1 VKHRTVLLTVIL
13 ALILS
18 SCVLPGGKTA
28 EPTVAPL
35 PPTAAPA
42 EPTNPPPPP
51 PTAEPA
57 APAAP
62 AAPAVDTA
70 PTAEAAPA
78 DTGGGNFTEEFD
90 LANEDWSKDTWITT
104 QAAQY
109 REETK
114 PSMVSDG
121 LLEFHLNDKETY
133 IYKFHNGDVG
143 QDVTIET
150 KFVSKGQPNNG
161 VALVCRVAPDLST
174 WYEAR
179 VSPQGKWSIT
189 LYDRS
194 LKENEDKNPYIPQKE
209 GVMRPKLVFPTR
221 PNTVKFSC
229 VGTKLTLTVNG
240 EEVYTRNSNE
250 LMESGMVGLGVMS
263 YDNLPVIVDFDY
275 FSLTSEQ

>member
-1 VKHRTVLLTVIL
+1 MKHRIVLLTVVL

-28 EPTVAPL
+28 EPTAAPV

-57 APAAP
+57 APV
-62 AAPAVDTA
+62 VDTA
-70 PTAEAAPA
+70 PTEEAAPA
-78 DTGGGNFTEEFD
+78 DDSGGNFTEEFD
-90 LANEDWSKDTWITT
+90 LTNEDWSKDTWITT
-104 QAAQY
+104 QAPQY

-121 LLEFHLNDKETY
+121 ILEFKLSDKETY

-179 VSPQGKWSIT
+179 ISPQGKWSIY

-194 LKENEDKNPYIPQKE
+194 LKEDQDKNPYVPQKE
-209 GVMRPKLVFPTR
+209 GVMRPKLVFP
-221 PNTVKFSC
+221 VKNNVVNFSC
-229 VGTKLTLTVNG
+229 IGTKLTLTVNG

-263 YDNLPVIVDFDY
+263 YDNLPVIVNFDY
-275 FSLTSEQ
+275 YSLTSEE